1 MRNRAFSML
10 TLFGVR
16 RCSTGGQDMIRL
28 IEQSIRLV
36 EERTSLKEANN
47 ISVIKHKSKTTPDNT
62 TPATPPRA
70 ITNNRLSGFLV
81 NKSPLFESNA
91 LQVDKEP
98 QLKLDNTRSWLVMD
112 PFLF

>member
-1 MRNRAFSML
+1 MPNRALSML

-16 RCSTGGQDMIRL
+16 RCSTDAQYMIRP

-36 EERTSLKEANN
+36 IKDQTSLKEANN
-47 ISVIKHKSKTTPDNT
+47 ISVIKHKSNTP
-62 TPATPPRA
+62 PATPPMA

-91 LQVDKEP
+91 LQVDKESP
-98 QLKLDNTRSWLVMD
+98 LELDNTRGWLVMD
-112 PFLF
+112 PSLF